1 MEKKIVNNKIRKNGR
16 PKGLTLGQI
25 LTWSVGEFHVY
36 VGPNKWRTFKTK
48 YGLLPL
54 QQCSRGIV

>member
-36 VGPNKWRTFKTK
+36 VGPNKWRTFKTRFASWFVK
-48 YGLLPL
+48 A
-54 QQCSRGIV
+54 I

>member
-48 YGLLPL
+48 E
-54 QQCSRGIV
+54 QATRFASWFVKEI